1 MESALKIIDAI
12 YRGVS
17 PQELAREFPWEEIV
31 GDSSLEL
38 LKFAQHSPDNNHSF
52 QVLAYLF
59 RVANGNDLWFATE
72 VLSQTV
78 RHPILSTNERKMI
91 LANLRN
97 LLDMIKNQNG
107 VEPPTQVNLRKYR
120 LMEGGYYTVNGATLA
135 EDGKVE
141 ESNQNYVLAQEIF
154 EQLGLILSGLKES
167 NPGGTL
173 PGSDARQP
181 ASSWESIPTSRL
193 KKLTPEEDKTAQPAA
208 DKLAVTDLETF
219 HSLPDVWF
227 EDGKLHLPAVEKAGA
242 DEIHRQAL
250 QIEQQSEILAG
261 IQLQIQM
268 YLNRRSALA
277 KEVQTLERRTEA
289 LKAAIARQ
297 EKKVDPREDLPA

>member
-1 MESALKIIDAI
+1 MEFALKIIDAI

-17 PQELAREFPWEEIV
+17 PQELAREFPWEEII
-31 GDSSLEL
+31 GDSSQEL

-91 LANLRN
+91 LANLHN

-120 LMEGGYYTVNGATLA
+120 LMVGGYYTVNGATLA

-141 ESNQNYVLAQEIF
+141 ESNQNYRFAQEIF
-154 EQLGLILSGLKES
+154 EQLGLILPGLKDIA
-167 NPGGTL
+167 PGETL
-173 PGSDARQP
+173 PGSDGRQP
-181 ASSWESIPTSRL
+181 VSSWESILTSRL
-193 KKLTPEEDKTAQPAA
+193 NKVTPEEDQDPQPAA
-208 DKLAVTDLETF
+208 DKSAVVDLETF

-227 EDGKLHLPAVEKAGA
+227 AEGQLHLPAVEKAGA
-242 DEIHRQAL
+242 DEIRRQAL

-268 YLNRRSALA
+268 YLSRRSALA
-277 KEVQTLERRTEA
+277 KEVQTLEKRTEA
-289 LKAAIARQ
+289 LKAAIVRL
-297 EKKVDPREDLPA
+297 EKKVDPQEDLPA

>member
-141 ESNQNYVLAQEIF
+141 ESNQNYRLAQEIF
-154 EQLGLILSGLKES
+154 EQLGLILPGLKE
-167 NPGGTL
+167 NAPDETL
-173 PGSDARQP
+173 PGSDGRQP

-193 KKLTPEEDKTAQPAA
+193 NKVTPEKDQGPQPAV
-208 DKLAVTDLETF
+208 DKSAVTDLETF

-227 EDGKLHLPAVEKAGA
+227 AEGQLHLPAVDKAGA
-242 DEIHRQAL
+242 DEIRRQAL

-268 YLNRRSALA
+268 YLSRRSALA
-277 KEVQTLERRTEA
+277 KEVQTLEKRTEA
-289 LKAAIARQ
+289 
-297 EKKVDPREDLPA
+297 